1 MAQQN
6 QTPGAI
12 SRSQDVAADLRRRI
26 QSGEFVPGA
35 RLPSEAALAEEYR
48 VTRSLVRGAMAKLAR
63 QSLVQSR
70 PRDGWL
76 VQARHHTQEFDRML
90 SFAQWAEAGGRV
102 AEGRISAREH
112 RAATVREAAELGV
125 RPGERILCF
134 TRVRMLDGLV
144 VMVERSAWAPWV
156 SGVIDGMPDD
166 VASTTAAL
174 AAEGITVTSGSHRI
188 EAVAAS
194 THDADI
200 LGVRRS
206 SPLLQVSRTTA
217 TREGRVVELGV
228 DRYLAG
234 TIAFDVNA
242 GESTRAVVAR
252 PV

>member
-1 MAQQN
+1 MPQQSESPR
-6 QTPGAI
+6 TVA
-12 SRSQDVAADLRRRI
+12 SQDIAADLRRRI
-26 QSGEFVPGA
+26 RSGEFVAGM
-35 RLPSEAALAEEYR
+35 RLPSEASLAEEYR

-63 QSLVQSR
+63 QSLVLAR
-70 PRDGWL
+70 PRDGWM
-76 VQARHHTQEFDRML
+76 VQARHHTQVFDRML

-102 AEGRISAREH
+102 AGGLISERVLRGADAREAQ
-112 RAATVREAAELGV
+112 RLGV

-134 TRVRMLDGLV
+134 TRVRTLDGLV

-156 SGVIDGMPDD
+156 ADVVDGMPDD
-166 VASTTAAL
+166 VVSTTAAL
-174 AAEGITVTSGSHRI
+174 ALEGIRVTSGSHRI

-194 THDADI
+194 TRDAAL

-242 GESTRAVVAR
+242 GESTRAVV
-252 PV
+252 

>member
-1 MAQQN
+1 MPQQSESPR
-6 QTPGAI
+6 TVA
-12 SRSQDVAADLRRRI
+12 SQDIAADLRRRI
-26 QSGEFVPGA
+26 QSGEFVAGM
-35 RLPSEAALAEEYR
+35 RLPSEASLAEEYR

-63 QSLVQSR
+63 QSLVLAR
-70 PRDGWL
+70 PRDGWM
-76 VQARHHTQEFDRML
+76 VQARHHTQVFDRML

-102 AEGRISAREH
+102 AGGLISERVRRGADARE
-112 RAATVREAAELGV
+112 AQQLGV

-134 TRVRMLDGLV
+134 TRVRTLDGLV

-156 SGVIDGMPDD
+156 ADVVDGMPDD
-166 VASTTAAL
+166 VSSTTAAL
-174 AAEGITVTSGSHRI
+174 ALEGIRVTSGSHRI

-194 THDADI
+194 TQDAAL

-217 TREGRVVELGV
+217 TRDGRVVELGV

-242 GESTRAVVAR
+242 GESTRAVV
-252 PV
+252 

>member
-1 MAQQN
+1 MPQQSESPR
-6 QTPGAI
+6 TVA
-12 SRSQDVAADLRRRI
+12 SQDIAADLRRRI
-26 QSGEFVPGA
+26 RSGEFVAGM
-35 RLPSEAALAEEYR
+35 RLPSETSLAEEYR

-63 QSLVQSR
+63 QSLVLAR
-70 PRDGWL
+70 PRDGWM
-76 VQARHHTQEFDRML
+76 VQARHHTQVFDRML

-102 AEGRISAREH
+102 AGGLISARE
-112 RAATVREAAELGV
+112 RRGADAREAQRLGV
-125 RPGERILCF
+125 RPGESILCF
-134 TRVRMLDGLV
+134 TRVRTLDGLV

-156 SGVIDGMPDD
+156 ADLVDAMPND

-174 AAEGITVTSGSHRI
+174 ALEGIRVTSGSHRI

-194 THDADI
+194 TQDAAL

-228 DRYLAG
+228 DRYRAG

-242 GESTRAVVAR
+242 GESTRAVV
-252 PV
+252 

>member
-1 MAQQN
+1 MPQQSESPR
-6 QTPGAI
+6 TIA
-12 SRSQDVAADLRRRI
+12 SQDIAADLRRRI
-26 QSGEFVPGA
+26 QSGEFVAGM
-35 RLPSEAALAEEYR
+35 RLPSEASLAEEYR

-63 QSLVQSR
+63 QSLVLAR
-70 PRDGWL
+70 PRDGWM
-76 VQARHHTQEFDRML
+76 VQARHHTQVFDRML

-102 AEGRISAREH
+102 AGGLISERVRRGADARE
-112 RAATVREAAELGV
+112 AQQLGV

-134 TRVRMLDGLV
+134 TRVRTLDGLV

-156 SGVIDGMPDD
+156 ADVVDAMPDD

-174 AAEGITVTSGSHRI
+174 ALEGIRVTSGSHRI

-194 THDADI
+194 TQDAA
-200 LGVRRS
+200 LLRVRRS

-217 TREGRVVELGV
+217 TRDGRVVELGV

-242 GESTRAVVAR
+242 GESTRAVV
-252 PV
+252 

>member
-1 MAQQN
+1 MPQQSESPR
-6 QTPGAI
+6 TVA
-12 SRSQDVAADLRRRI
+12 SQDIAADLRRRI
-26 QSGEFVPGA
+26 QSGEFVAGM
-35 RLPSEAALAEEYR
+35 RLPSEASLAEEYR

-63 QSLVQSR
+63 QSLVLAR
-70 PRDGWL
+70 PRDGWM
-76 VQARHHTQEFDRML
+76 VQARHHTQVFDRML

-102 AEGRISAREH
+102 AGGLISARV
-112 RAATVREAAELGV
+112 RRGADAREAQQLGV

-134 TRVRMLDGLV
+134 TRVRTLDGLV

-156 SGVIDGMPDD
+156 ADVVDAMPDD
-166 VASTTAAL
+166 VSSTTAAL
-174 AAEGITVTSGSHRI
+174 ALEGIRVTSGSHRI

-194 THDADI
+194 TQDAAL

-217 TREGRVVELGV
+217 TRDGRVVELGV

-242 GESTRAVVAR
+242 GESTRAVV
-252 PV
+252 

>member
-1 MAQQN
+1 MPQQSESPR
-6 QTPGAI
+6 TVA
-12 SRSQDVAADLRRRI
+12 SQDIAADLRRRI
-26 QSGEFVPGA
+26 QSGEFVAGM
-35 RLPSEAALAEEYR
+35 RLPSEASLAEEYR

-63 QSLVQSR
+63 QSLVLAR
-70 PRDGWL
+70 PRDGWM
-76 VQARHHTQEFDRML
+76 VQARHHTQVFDRML

-102 AEGRISAREH
+102 AGGLISARVW
-112 RAATVREAAELGV
+112 RGADAREAQQLGV

-134 TRVRMLDGLV
+134 TRVRTLDGLV

-156 SGVIDGMPDD
+156 ADVVDAMPND

-174 AAEGITVTSGSHRI
+174 ALEGIRVTSGSHRI

-194 THDADI
+194 TQDAAL

-242 GESTRAVVAR
+242 GESTRAVV
-252 PV
+252 

>member
-1 MAQQN
+1 VSEQN
-6 QTPGAI
+6 QSPRAVT
-12 SRSQDVAADLRRRI
+12 RSQEVAADLRRRI
-26 QSGEFVPGA
+26 HTGEFVAGT
-35 RLPSEAALAEEYR
+35 RLPSEMALADEYR

-70 PRDGWL
+70 PGDGWL
-76 VQARHHTQEFDRML
+76 VQARHQTQVFDRMQ

-102 AEGRISAREH
+102 AEGAITAR
-112 RAATVREAAELGV
+112 VRRGADALEAQRLGV
-125 RPGERILCF
+125 RPGESILCF
-134 TRVRMLDGLV
+134 IRVRTLDGLV

-156 SGVIDGMPDD
+156 ADIVGAMPDD

-174 AAEGITVTSGSHRI
+174 AVEGIRVTSGSHRI

-194 THDADI
+194 TEDAGL

-228 DRYLAG
+228 DRYRAG

-242 GESTRAVVAR
+242 GESTRAVV
-252 PV
+252 

>member
-1 MAQQN
+1 VPQQSESPR
-6 QTPGAI
+6 TVA
-12 SRSQDVAADLRRRI
+12 SQDIAADLRRRI
-26 QSGEFVPGA
+26 QSGEFVAGM
-35 RLPSEAALAEEYR
+35 RLPSEASLAEEYR

-63 QSLVQSR
+63 QSLVLAR
-70 PRDGWL
+70 PRDGWM
-76 VQARHHTQEFDRML
+76 VQARHHTQVFDRML

-102 AEGRISAREH
+102 AGGLISARV
-112 RAATVREAAELGV
+112 RRGADAREAQQLGV

-134 TRVRMLDGLV
+134 TRVRTLDGLV

-156 SGVIDGMPDD
+156 ADVVDAMPDD
-166 VASTTAAL
+166 VSSTTAAL
-174 AAEGITVTSGSHRI
+174 ALEGIRVTSGSHRI

-194 THDADI
+194 TQDAAL

-217 TREGRVVELGV
+217 TRDGRVVELGV

-242 GESTRAVVAR
+242 GESTRAVV
-252 PV
+252 